1 MSDTLHMV
9 IDMQRLF
16 DEQTVWHTPM
26 LRKVLPN
33 VVRLC
38 QGFQGRNAFA
48 RFVVPETAESATGAW
63 ARYYQRWDML
73 TGENINRGLL
83 ELVAELQPFAT
94 KALVIDKLVYSPFKV
109 AGVTERLL
117 SDGIRH
123 IVFSGVETDVC
134 VLAAVMDAMDLGFDV
149 TIATDAVGSSSREA
163 HEASL
168 RLIYPRCEDQ
178 IRLLTTDDILSQN

>member
-1 MSDTLHMV
+1 MRDMLHMV

-16 DEQTVWHTPM
+16 DEETVWHTPM
-26 LRKVLPN
+26 LREVLPN
-33 VVRLC
+33 VLRLC
-38 QGFQGRNAFA
+38 EGFRGQNAFA
-48 RFVVPETAESATGAW
+48 RFVVPETAEAATGTW

-73 TGENINRGLL
+73 TGKRIDRALL
-83 ELVAELQPFAT
+83 DLVAELQPFAA
-94 KALVIDKLVYSPFKV
+94 KSLVIDKLIYSPFKV

-117 SDGIRH
+117 ADGVRH

-149 TIATDAVGSSSREA
+149 TIAIDAVGSSAREA
-163 HEASL
+163 HEAAL

-178 IRLLTTDDILSQN
+178 IRLATTEQILSNR

>member
-16 DEQTVWHTPM
+16 NEQTVWQTPM
-26 LRKVLPN
+26 LREVLPN
-33 VVRLC
+33 VVRLS
-38 QGFQGRNAFA
+38 QHFQGQNAFA
-48 RFVVPETAESATGAW
+48 RFVVPETAEAATGTW

-73 TGENINRGLL
+73 TGEKIDRSLL
-83 ELVAELQPFAT
+83 DLVAELQLFAA

-117 SDGIRH
+117 GNGIRH

-134 VLAAVMDAMDLGFDV
+134 VLAAVMDAVDLGFDV
-149 TIATDAVGSSSREA
+149 TIATDAVGSSAREA
-163 HEASL
+163 HEATL

-178 IRLLTTDDILSQN
+178 IRLLTTDEILAGR